1 MDNDAASIGEL
12 ELVTKRTFETFMLQN
27 SWLVIIGTNPSGL
40 IVSDEMA
47 KISNQNV
54 PSYNQFERLIN
65 LGYLP
70 GNETGIQGFIS
81 NPKLMVQLLRDGR
94 SVWETPGLQ
103 TISTINDFDSV
114 WIISDNAESTQK
126 WIEQL
131 QLINFD
137 KPLLISA
144 TTQATP
150 LLSTYLKAGLFD
162 GLVGGLQGA
171 TNYEK
176 LTTNSPIFFNQTW
189 QLYRTVVFIFLVII
203 LAGAVKQIVESI
215 LISKNK

>member
-1 MDNDAASIGEL
+1 M
-12 ELVTKRTFETFMLQN
+12 TKF
-27 SWLVIIGTNPSGL
+27 S
-40 IVSDEMA
+40 
-47 KISNQNV
+47 KQNV
-54 PSYNQFERLIN
+54 SSFNEFERVIN

-81 NPKLMVQLLRDGR
+81 NPKLMVQLLRNGR
-94 SVWETPGLQ
+94 SVWESPGLQ
-103 TISTINDFDSV
+103 TISTVNDFDSV

-131 QLINFD
+131 QLINFN

-150 LLSTYLKAGLFD
+150 LLSAYLKAGLFD

-171 TNYEK
+171 TAYEQ

-189 QLYRTVVFIFLVII
+189 HLYRAVIFIFLVII
-203 LAGAVKQIVESI
+203 LAGAVIQIVESI